1 MSIPEGGEHEY
12 QEEFD
17 RPHNYHF
24 GAYQRCLYQFHSW
37 LVIESQYRR
46 DLGSDSITWVF
57 GSDGEFNVTVNGSEV
72 ARGQYEV
79 DYSMEPYQLDLV
91 YENGFLVY
99 TIFELTDSDTMRM
112 ESALPD
118 PDGSR
123 PTSFTDYAV
132 FQRADQ

>member
-1 MSIPEGGEHEY
+1 MNTKRNLIDLTITILVLISAACTSSTPGSSSSPSIEGTWEGSYE
-12 QEEFD
+12 
-17 RPHNYHF
+17 
-24 GAYQRCLYQFHSW
+24 
-37 LVIESQYRR
+37 
-46 DLGSDSITWVF
+46 SDSITWVF